1 MKVDHAVN
9 ALETFLTEDAKRG
22 TISSEHREWLLERWE
37 AIKAEVERLRFIEDR
52 IPEDTLEEMNQW
64 YVNDDMTLKVSPD
77 DKMDLLE
84 HLDLPVGNW
93 FLPQDYDPERSS
105 CYDFKAEVEEAYGV
119 KASLAGIQGDHFCLI
134 WLKPSAI
141 DAEMSEDYTYPSGSQ
156 NKDEVC
162 YYVQP
167 AWDEPSEDNEW
178 KGEWYLEIHP
188 QEDE

>member
-1 MKVDHAVN
+1 MTEVERAVN
-9 ALETFLTEDAKRG
+9 ALETFLNEDAKRG
-22 TISSEHREWLLERWE
+22 TISSGERAWLLDRWDV
-37 AIKAEVERLRFIEDR
+37 IKTCYGIDVDY
-52 IPEDTLEEMNQW
+52 IPSLPLSEP
-64 YVNDDMTLKVSPD
+64 SHD
-77 DKMDLLE
+77 DKMNLLE

-188 QEDE
+188 QDGE